1 MTGTEYY
8 HEIKKHAGR
17 DFPFNIYPC
26 TIPLD
31 FRQVPVH
38 WHEEMELI
46 AVKKGRGTVTADLI
60 PYEVKAWWS
69 FRASCM
75 ESGSWAGRRWSMK
88 ISFSSPPC

>member
-38 WHEEMELI
+38 WHE
-46 AVKKGRGTVTADLI
+46 
-60 PYEVKAWWS
+60 
-69 FRASCM
+69 
-75 ESGSWAGRRWSMK
+75 
-88 ISFSSPPC
+88 

>member
-46 AVKKGRGTVTADLI
+46 AVQKGRGTVTADLI
-60 PYEVKAWWS
+60 PYLSGPAAWN
-69 FRASCM
+69 RA
-75 ESGSWAGRRWSMK
+75 AGRGGDGV
-88 ISFSSPPC
+88 

>member
-60 PYEVKAWWS
+60 PYEVKAGGD
-69 FRASCM
+69 RGGL
-75 ESGSWAGRRWSMK
+75 SGPAAWNRSAGRGGDGV
-88 ISFSSPPC
+88 